1 MRGSRPIQLPLFG
14 PAGKSGAGGR
24 SGRPAVAAAA
34 TATEPARKSAEKR
47 REELFRRLSRL
58 FEGRLHSLDLTD
70 NRRTILTVKPARP
83 GPPAPLMLR
92 IHRSFVD
99 APEDTLE
106 AVAVFASSRRGSPRS
121 REALAKIREHFS
133 RHCRTAATSAS
144 RRAALEPVGEVLDL
158 RELRDEINRE
168 YFGGR
173 LKVAITWGR
182 ALRARRC
189 RRGGKATIQL
199 GSYSYEDNLIRV
211 HRTLDQPRVPRYVV
225 EAVVYHE
232 MLHAALP
239 PVVRNG
245 RRYVHTPE
253 FRRRE
258 AEFSQLGR
266 AERWIERH
274 LPDLLRGRAAGG

>member
-1 MRGSRPIQLPLFG
+1 MRGSRPLQLPLFG
-14 PAGKSGAGGR
+14 PARPVAA
-24 SGRPAVAAAA
+24 RPAGRGGP
-34 TATEPARKSAEKR
+34 PARKSPEQR
-47 REELFRRLSRL
+47 QQELFRRLSRL

-70 NRRTILTVKPARP
+70 NRRTILTIKPARP
-83 GPPAPLMLR
+83 GPPAPLVLR

-133 RHCRTAATSAS
+133 RHCRTSAAAAV
-144 RRAALEPVGEVLDL
+144 RRQALEPVGQALDL
-158 RELRDEINRE
+158 RELRDELNQA

-182 ALRARRC
+182 APARARRC

-199 GSYSYEDNLIRV
+199 GSYSYEDNLIRI

-232 MLHAALP
+232 MLHAAIP
-239 PVVRNG
+239 PVIHNG

-253 FRRRE
+253 FRQRE
-258 AEFSQLGR
+258 AELRSLKR
-266 AERWIERH
+266 AERWIEHH
-274 LPDLLRGRAAGG
+274 LPDLLRGR

>member
-14 PAGKSGAGGR
+14 PTASGESA
-24 SGRPAVAAAA
+24 RPAAAQ
-34 TATEPARKSAEKR
+34 PARKSAEKR

-92 IHRSFVD
+92 LHRSFVD

-133 RHCRTAATSAS
+133 RHCRTAATSGAGATGAA
-144 RRAALEPVGEVLDL
+144 RRAAALEPVGQVLDL
-158 RELRDEINRE
+158 RELRDELNHA

-173 LKVAITWGR
+173 IKVEITWGR
-182 ALRARRC
+182 AAVRARHC

-199 GSYSYEDNLIRV
+199 GSYSYEDNLIRI

-232 MLHAALP
+232 MLHADLP

-258 AEFSQLGR
+258 AELGQLGR

-274 LPDLLRGRAAGG
+274 LPELLRSR

>member
-14 PAGKSGAGGR
+14 PAGKPQAGGR
-24 SGRPAVAAAA
+24 AAA
-34 TATEPARKSAEKR
+34 EPARKSAEKR

-99 APEDTLE
+99 APQDTLE

-133 RHCRTAATSAS
+133 SHCRTAGPAASAP
-144 RRAALEPVGEVLDL
+144 RRTALEPVGQVLDL

-182 ALRARRC
+182 APRARRC

-199 GSYSYEDNLIRV
+199 GSYSYEDNLIRI

-258 AEFSQLGR
+258 AELSQLGR

-274 LPDLLRGRAAGG
+274 LPDLLRGLTAGG